1 MDNFSTQAQITRDPM
16 DGTYEHYDDGVK
28 IFGQN
33 YVLVCGLYGSQNYG
47 LATETSDVDTNLIVI
62 PSLRAISHHQSP
74 VSTTHVRE
82 NNEHINFKDIRLF
95 INNLM
100 NQSLANLELLFSD
113 YVIGNSYY
121 QKEWQCLIDNR
132 EAIAHYNPYKAIK
145 AMIGIAYSEY
155 KQMLHCTEG
164 RVEVF
169 EKYQY
174 DPKAYMNLCRVNDF
188 IYSYLADKPYKECMV
203 PEDRDFLLAAKRGA
217 IPFAQADYHAK
228 GLLSLLESLPI
239 PYSST
244 EFDGDIKDLLGGIQY
259 DIIKKA
265 VWREINDDC

>member
-62 PSLRAISHHQSP
+62 PSLRAISHNQSP

-113 YVIGNSYY
+113 YVIGNNYY

-145 AMIGIAYSEY
+145 AMIGIAHSEY

-203 PEDRDFLLAAKRGA
+203 PEDKDFLLTAKRGE
-217 IPFAQADYHAK
+217 IPFDQADYHAK

-244 EFDGDIKDLLGGIQY
+244 DCDGDIKDLLGDIQY

-265 VWREINDDC
+265 IWREISY